1 MLFDVDIV
9 FRSEAFRYYGGV
21 QHRKAM
27 AFQFDGETVGLA
39 VSRIVRKARRT
50 DKGFAALVEYCQSQ
64 CPSKQWSKLAALD
77 AASAAE
83 AVSARV
89 REILTAES
97 VGRSIGCLFF
107 GLFEGEFSDS
117 DQPAAGFYLAGLKS
131 FDPEDL
137 EALCD
142 PPYFPADRYI
152 RSPLLDAVLRA
163 AHADRRAGEF
173 IFYALLLGAGA
184 LLAKH
189 AVRDLKKKYRLVVGF
204 DDGDVIE
211 V

>member
-1 MLFDVDIV
+1 
-9 FRSEAFRYYGGV
+9 
-21 QHRKAM
+21 M
-27 AFQFDGETVGLA
+27 AFEFDGETVGLA

-64 CPSKQWSKLAALD
+64 CPSKQWSKFATLD

-83 AVSARV
+83 EVSTRV
-89 REILTAES
+89 REILTVERI
-97 VGRSIGCLFF
+97 GRSIGYLFF
-107 GLFEGEFSDS
+107 GLFEAEFPDS
-117 DQPAAGFYLAGLKS
+117 DQPAAGFYLSGIKS
-131 FDPEDL
+131 FDPENLDTL
-137 EALCD
+137 SEPD
-142 PPYFPADRYI
+142 YFPADRYI
-152 RSPLLDAVLRA
+152 RSPLLDAILRA
-163 AHADRRAGEF
+163 AHADRRAGAF

-189 AVRDLKKKYRLVVGF
+189 AVRDLKMKYRLVVGF